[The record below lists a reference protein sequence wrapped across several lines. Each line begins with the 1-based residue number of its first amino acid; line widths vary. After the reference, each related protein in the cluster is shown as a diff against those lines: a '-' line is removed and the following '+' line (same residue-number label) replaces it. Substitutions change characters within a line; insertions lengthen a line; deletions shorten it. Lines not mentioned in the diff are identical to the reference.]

1 MGKAYA
7 VSAVVIFSLMLAC
20 SKSAPQS
27 EARDILNEMTVAASI
42 AAGKLDR
49 AATAQEAADIMKAFK
64 SEMAALAAKGEKFDK
79 KHPGI
84 NVAKDPEFQPE
95 RDAYMASMKKY
106 GISSMKV
113 RIRFD
118 GAKELAGLDEK

>member
-1 MGKAYA
+1 MSKVYA

-27 EARDILNEMTVAASI
+27 EARDILNEMTVAAST

-64 SEMAALAAKGEKFDK
+64 SEMTALAAKGEKFDK
-79 KHPGI
+79 KNPGV
-84 NVAKDPEFQPE
+84 NVMKDPEFQSE
-95 RDAYMASMKKY
+95 RDAYMDSMKKY

-118 GAKELAGLDEK
+118 GAKELAGMD